1 MAQLSLSP
9 EERTELMQLLQPALP
24 FLSAVM
30 QALMRKPEPE
40 PMPDVGQLLWERWYG
55 EMVCHGMPAVDAAAK
70 ADDAHTQ
77 WKQRFGETPP
87 TPLRPVGGC
96 PANLAG
102 DGDVIYCDLEE
113 FHEGDHAG
121 QSPIA
126 MEVVSWNDDG
136 LTGVAA
142 GGAICAKPNC
152 ALFEGHAGDCS
163 EELRTPRGI

>member
-70 ADDAHTQ
+70 ADDAHSQ

-87 TPLRPVGGC
+87 TRLQPVGGC
-96 PANLAG
+96 AAYNEEHKEEAG
-102 DGDVIYCDLEE
+102 VIFCELEDG
-113 FHEGDHAG
+113 HEGDHAG
-121 QSPIA
+121 RSRAGMAFGP
-126 MEVVSWNDDG
+126 E
-136 LTGVAA
+136 AA
-142 GGAICAKPNC
+142 FTWRDAP
-152 ALFEGHAGDCS
+152 EQPDVQH
-163 EELRTPRGI
+163 